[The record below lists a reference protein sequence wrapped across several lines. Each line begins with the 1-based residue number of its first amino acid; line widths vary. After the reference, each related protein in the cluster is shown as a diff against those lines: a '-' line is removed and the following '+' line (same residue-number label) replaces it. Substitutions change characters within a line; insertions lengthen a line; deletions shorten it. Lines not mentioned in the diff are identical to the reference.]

1 MIEKPV
7 TFIIN
12 LSLQT
17 GIVPTEWK
25 VAKVLPLFKP
35 GSTPEIDNYTPIS
48 ILPILSKIS
57 EKKVHK
63 QLVSHLES
71 QNLLF
76 DYQFG
81 FRSNRSD
88 HIRREAKNGKLT
100 GALFIDLSKAF
111 DTVMRI
117 LVVYPTD
124 SAKMN

>member
-1 MIEKPV
+1 M
-7 TFIIN
+7 
-12 LSLQT
+12 
-17 GIVPTEWK
+17 PTEWK

-48 ILPILSKIS
+48 ILPILSKIL

-81 FRSNRSD
+81 FRSNRSCELAVTYFID

-117 LVVYPTD
+117 LVVYPTG